1 MIREIFET
9 LSLKTFIT
17 EFLGLFCLLASVFIF
32 FFCVEP
38 LFT

>member
-9 LSLKTFIT
+9 TSLKTFMT
-17 EFLGLFCLLASVFIF
+17 EFLALFCLVASVFIF